1 MRIDHRECEC
11 FQGISLFKC
20 DAQGTDLTSAG
31 HATTFQTK
39 AGRKGDHC
47 PTEKY
52 RLGNQQ
58 LEPGETVQPA
68 VAPETGDAALEIE
81 YVELPNFP
89 GMKVF
94 RCERLRADL
103 TAASCARNFRE
114 SSTLSCVGCN
124 IGRGHATRSGTGV
137 SSEKAGKRTAWSL
150 TNGGGV
156 ARWDEPVALSCVRCE
171 RTGRTEGTRLLGRL
185 RLVRDHCLC
194 VSCFNRERE
203 IVLGKNAKGARPKKW
218 AGLRLSIVRI
228 NTAGKSRLLDI
239 GLCSG
244 RPEADR
250 MVQRRWPRSKLT
262 GFWQDRDLPKPCTT
276 LRTSP
281 PSSTRWI

>member
-20 DAQGTDLTSAG
+20 DAQGADLTSAG

-39 AGRKGDHC
+39 AGCKGDYGL
-47 PTEKY
+47 TEKY
-52 RLGNQQ
+52 RLGTRR

-68 VAPETGDAALEIE
+68 VAREKAGAALGIE
-81 YVELPNFP
+81 YLELPGFP

-114 SSTLSCVGCN
+114 SSTLSCIGCK
-124 IGRGHATRSGTGV
+124 IGRGHATKSGTGV
-137 SSEKAGKRTAWSL
+137 SPEKADKRAAWSL
-150 TNGGGV
+150 TTNGGGCT
-156 ARWDEPVALSCVRCE
+156 RWDEPTALSCVRCE

-250 MVQRRWPRSKLT
+250 MVQRRWPRSKIT
-262 GFWQDRDLPKPCTT
+262 GFWQDRDLPKASHT

-281 PSSTRWI
+281 PSTRWI